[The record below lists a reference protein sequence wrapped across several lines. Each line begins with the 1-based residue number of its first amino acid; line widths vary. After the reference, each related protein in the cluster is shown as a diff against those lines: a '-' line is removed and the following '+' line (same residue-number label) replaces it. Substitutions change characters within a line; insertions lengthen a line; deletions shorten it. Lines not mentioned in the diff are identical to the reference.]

1 MIIEK
6 IDELITRLSQLFQVQ
21 THEVITAL
29 NQIRDLIETP
39 AVEVWDV
46 ILESNAPSINKE
58 DVITVKT
65 KEDLVKEYIEKFGK
79 KPFAWWDKEV
89 LQSKLN

>member
-39 AVEVWDV
+39 AVEV
-46 ILESNAPSINKE
+46 
-58 DVITVKT
+58 
-65 KEDLVKEYIEKFGK
+65 
-79 KPFAWWDKEV
+79 
-89 LQSKLN
+89 